1 MNHTTA
7 VANGGREGRVI
18 QNLSVQDR
26 FIPYYV
32 RSPQAAQNFY
42 EDLLDLTDAEVWLR
56 SRAIG
61 EFANLNL
68 LHLVLAAYV
77 RTVAVMPGINR
88 YVSGGKLYAR
98 NGITVVISAAKNE
111 SDRRSARF
119 VKVDFTPN
127 DTIYDV
133 YRKVGAAV
141 QQLKAGN
148 SLATATPFPESLL
161 KMPRP
166 FIHFAFWCLRKL
178 DEYDRLPVKYRDCS
192 PYHSSLLISSLAA
205 HGVRPTYMSLGD
217 FGHLPMS
224 LSISTNTMGDRQ
236 ALSFRVVYDSR
247 VADVYYFTEAF
258 KYFKQVLSNPA
269 LLEQGPETV
278 FEDIF

>member
-148 SLATATPFPESLL
+148 SLATAAPFPESLL

>member
-1 MNHTTA
+1 
-7 VANGGREGRVI
+7 
-18 QNLSVQDR
+18 
-26 FIPYYV
+26 
-32 RSPQAAQNFY
+32 
-42 EDLLDLTDAEVWLR
+42 
-56 SRAIG
+56 
-61 EFANLNL
+61 
-68 LHLVLAAYV
+68 
-77 RTVAVMPGINR
+77 MPGINR

-224 LSISTNTMGDRQ
+224 LSISTNTMGDRR

-269 LLEQGPETV
+269 LLEQSPETV

>member
-56 SRAIG
+56 SRATG

-98 NGITVVISAAKNE
+98 NSITVVISAAKNE

-148 SLATATPFPESLL
+148 SLATATPFPEGLL

-166 FIHFAFWCLRKL
+166 IIHFAFWCLRKL

-224 LSISTNTMGDRQ
+224 LSISTNTMGDRR

-258 KYFKQVLSNPA
+258 KYFKQVLNNPA